1 MEMNG
6 RKALEVLSDNK
17 LVGIMALIIGVM
29 AVFAPGFFSTNNII
43 NTISYLSINGILSIG
58 LTLLMIGGFF
68 DLSVGSIMGLSGAIS
83 IITVNHFSPTVAI
96 LVGSVSGIFMGLA
109 NGLIVTKMRIN
120 SFIATLGT
128 MIVFQG
134 IAFSLTKTKAIISDS
149 DAFQSFAVAKVGIIP
164 IVIVYFAAVCLI
176 VWFISRFTT
185 LGKNAYA
192 IGGNIEACR
201 SMGIKVDRAVLA
213 LFVLSGVCAS
223 FGGVLLSAK
232 IMAASGRF
240 GETVIMT
247 VIASVVLGGVHLS
260 GGVGSIFGVVQG
272 ILLVGLVSNATVYL
286 GFYDFWQ
293 AFFRSILLLLVLI
306 VDVFSVNIMNKRL
319 QKKELKLVM
328 KG

>member
-1 MEMNG
+1 
-6 RKALEVLSDNK
+6 
-17 LVGIMALIIGVM
+17 
-29 AVFAPGFFSTNNII
+29 
-43 NTISYLSINGILSIG
+43 
-58 LTLLMIGGFF
+58 
-68 DLSVGSIMGLSGAIS
+68 
-83 IITVNHFSPTVAI
+83 
-96 LVGSVSGIFMGLA
+96 
-109 NGLIVTKMRIN
+109 
-120 SFIATLGT
+120 

-134 IAFSLTKTKAIISDS
+134 IAFSVTNTKAIIADS
-149 DAFQSFAVAKVGIIP
+149 EAFQNVAVAKLLNIP
-164 IVIVYFAAVCLI
+164 IVIAYFVAVCLI

-201 SMGIKVDRAVLA
+201 SMGIKTDKIVIV

-223 FGGVLLSAK
+223 FGGVLLSSK
-232 IMAASGRF
+232 ILAASGRF

-260 GGVGSIFGVVQG
+260 GGVGSVMGVVQG
-272 ILLVGLVSNATVYL
+272 ILLVGLVENATVYL

-306 VDVFSVNIMNKRL
+306 VDVVSMNIINRRL
-319 QKKELKLVM
+319 QKIELKLVI